1 MKKALLI
8 KVREK
13 IISTDDEDFFGLCT
27 LVYLMA
33 QNDEIT
39 EEQHDSLLEFM
50 YNNKPKRNQDGSY
63 WWERKNKGKR
73 INWLNRQIRKLNY

>member
-39 EEQHDSLLEFM
+39 EEQHDSLLEFIR
-50 YNNKPKRNQDGSY
+50 YLI
-63 WWERKNKGKR
+63 GKVEQMS
-73 INWLNRQIRKLNY
+73 ISQTV